1 MPMKKSSTILVTCEN
16 ISSEKLNKSLIVL
29 NDNFNEIDEIL
40 EKVSVNP
47 PDYLVNRTI
56 RMIQEM

>member
-1 MPMKKSSTILVTCEN
+1 MQKSSTILVTCEN
-16 ISSEKLNKSLIVL
+16 ISSEKLICSVL
-29 NDNFNEIDEIL
+29 NLRDNFNKIDEIL

-56 RMIQEM
+56 KMIQEM

>member
-1 MPMKKSSTILVTCEN
+1 MKKNYTILAVCEN
-16 ISSEKLNKSLIVL
+16 ISSEKLNKSVKVL

-40 EKVSVNP
+40 EKVSVDP

-56 RMIQEM
+56 KVIQEM